1 MTKSVLFVQSP
12 IGVLTLVEADG
23 ALKELR
29 FEEHAEPGETLQA
42 TPLLKQAER
51 ELREYFEGKRKTFSV
66 PMKPDGTAFQQ
77 AVWKALLEIPYGET
91 ASYGEVAKRIGNP
104 KAARAV
110 GMANHQNPLAI
121 FYPCHRVIGAG
132 GKMVGYGGGLSVKE
146 YLLSL
151 ETNAAR

>member
-29 FEEHAEPGETLQA
+29 FGEHAEPSEALQA
-42 TPLLKQAER
+42 TPLLRKAEQ
-51 ELREYFEGKRKTFSV
+51 ELDEYFSGKRKAFTV
-66 PMKPDGTAFQQ
+66 PLKPEGTAFQQ
-77 AVWKALLEIPYGET
+77 AVWKVLLNIPYSET
-91 ASYGEVAKRIGNP
+91 MSYGEVAKRIGNP

-121 FYPCHRVIGAG
+121 FYPCHRVIGAN
-132 GKMVGYGGGLSVKE
+132 GKMVGYGGGLPVKE
-146 YLLSL
+146 FLLSL
-151 ETNAAR
+151 EKNAAR